1 MSAFDENPFAVSFIV
16 TSEKHF
22 FYSLKFKFCFKF
34 RRRNSIQFV
43 INPDDSFI
51 IDILKFK
58 QKNEIWIVLILQDPS
73 VQQAVEGTG
82 TKQANLEDYNPFD
95 AQKNQTT
102 SANNAGKW
110 RNRKITLKLFAIII
124 DNSI

>member
-1 MSAFDENPFAVSFIV
+1 M
-16 TSEKHF
+16 TH
-22 FYSLKFKFCFKF
+22 SLLISC
-34 RRRNSIQFV
+34 N
-43 INPDDSFI
+43 
-51 IDILKFK
+51 LK

-110 RNRKITLKLFAIII
+110 RNRKMTLKLVYYQR
-124 DNSI
+124 